1 MTEVAREATTLSDTY
16 NICYICYLLFGR
28 TQTRTARGLT
38 AHGPRPL
45 GPNSNVIN
53 LDTLSFAIVYV

>member
-16 NICYICYLLFGR
+16 IICYICYLVDAGAIRGR
-28 TQTRTARGLT
+28 SHRPRAAPQT
-38 AHGPRPL
+38 H
-45 GPNSNVIN
+45 SNVIN